1 MSGYDGFMLL
11 SAIVGGLALF
21 IFGMNIMADGLR
33 KAAGNHLRTI
43 LQRTTDN
50 RFAGVFLGSVLGFLI
65 HSSAATVMLVGFV
78 NAGLTTLS
86 QSVPAMLGANIGT
99 TLSMQMISFKL
110 DRYCFFAIAIGFIIQ
125 LMARRQHHKAI
136 GRSIM
141 GFGLLFLGMST
152 MSGAIKPHREALAP
166 LLASVDGTT
175 LPGMLIG
182 IGISTLITSI
192 IQSSGATIGMCYALI
207 SAGVFTE
214 LVQVYPILLGAHIGT
229 CATAMLGSIG
239 TNIEARRTAVSHLL
253 FNVLKTIMAASCMR
267 FFLWLVPKTADDL
280 IHQMANLNTAIV
292 LVASVP
298 ILAIPTLYARLVRFI
313 VFSRKPRPQPSH
325 LDDSLLTTP
334 EKAIAACILE
344 LRRVSQMT
352 AESLR
357 INGNLF
363 FEADRRAVRTIR
375 MNEAVINEIKLSMRS
390 YLGKI
395 AQRTLSQRQVTMVR
409 RLDRCVI
416 DIERIGDHV
425 EELCDLSIE
434 RGRIPD
440 ALFDVE
446 SFEAMFDLYRHALG
460 ILRLVIDSLAPDT
473 EVFGDIA
480 TAILKDCQ
488 SYKEKS
494 VSTEESF
501 RLKVRARIMAPR
513 TNVIYGR
520 YLLVLDR
527 IVRHAREVARME
539 ADSDF
544 KIKPRKL
551 DIVAEHAPHPEPPE
565 LVDSNKML
573 DSLD

>member
-1 MSGYDGFMLL
+1 MSGYDGFMLI

-78 NAGLTTLS
+78 NAGLTTLA

-110 DRYCFFAIAIGFIIQ
+110 DRYCFFAIAIGFVIQ
-125 LMARRQHHKAI
+125 LMARRRHHKAI
-136 GRSIM
+136 GQSIM

-152 MSGAIKPHREALAP
+152 MSGTIKPHREALAP
-166 LLASVDGTT
+166 LLASIDGTT

-182 IGISTLITSI
+182 IAVSTLITSI

-214 LVQVYPILLGAHIGT
+214 LIQVYPILLGAHIGT

-253 FNVLKTIMAASCMR
+253 FNILKTIMAASCMR
-267 FFLWLVPKTADDL
+267 FFLWLIPMTADGL

-292 LVASVP
+292 LIASLPV
-298 ILAIPTLYARLVRFI
+298 LAIPNLYARLVRFI

-325 LDDSLLTTP
+325 LDNSLLNTP

-344 LRRVSQMT
+344 LRRVSKMA

-357 INGNLF
+357 INGDLF
-363 FEADRRAVRTIR
+363 FKPDRRAVHTIR

-390 YLGKI
+390 YLG
-395 AQRTLSQRQVTMVR
+395 
-409 RLDRCVI
+409 
-416 DIERIGDHV
+416 
-425 EELCDLSIE
+425 
-434 RGRIPD
+434 
-440 ALFDVE
+440 
-446 SFEAMFDLYRHALG
+446 
-460 ILRLVIDSLAPDT
+460 
-473 EVFGDIA
+473 
-480 TAILKDCQ
+480 
-488 SYKEKS
+488 
-494 VSTEESF
+494 
-501 RLKVRARIMAPR
+501 
-513 TNVIYGR
+513 
-520 YLLVLDR
+520 
-527 IVRHAREVARME
+527 
-539 ADSDF
+539 
-544 KIKPRKL
+544 
-551 DIVAEHAPHPEPPE
+551 
-565 LVDSNKML
+565 
-573 DSLD
+573 